1 MLRARSS
8 APDQPGDDRRGSPG
22 ERPRAALRPVS
33 VGHRTTHAAA
43 GSRPSRGG
51 RHQVQVPPRESV
63 SPERER
69 RQLELR
75 TRTVHGCVLTCAAA
89 LAVSAAGAPSGA
101 TATEPAHGSAGD
113 RVVASSGSAVA
124 SRTVS
129 AHSGSRRGGSGQVIW
144 AGDAESP
151 SSREWATGNAFD
163 VNRGN
168 ATSMLSGGW
177 SSSTRVRRVSSP
189 VAQGSSAYAVTVLGG
204 DRDAYTSGAQRTEV
218 GQNNASRSFPDGV
231 NRQMTHGQERWIA
244 LQLRIPAD
252 FPSARWNSLVQ
263 LKGAGTGNGPFG
275 APGRTAGS
283 PWRNPSAGAMA
294 AQTSTPSG
302 RPRVQARATAGSS
315 WRSTSSGRPA
325 RTASTS
331 CSATS
336 ATARASTS
344 SNRAR
349 TAGR

>member
-1 MLRARSS
+1 M
-8 APDQPGDDRRGSPG
+8 
-22 ERPRAALRPVS
+22 
-33 VGHRTTHAAA
+33 
-43 GSRPSRGG
+43 
-51 RHQVQVPPRESV
+51 
-63 SPERER
+63 
-69 RQLELR
+69 R

-275 APGRTAGS
+275 VSWENGRITLAKSERRSYGSTDLDTVWAPPG
-283 PWRNPSAGAMA
+283 PSARDRWLKLAIHVKWSTGPNGFYELLGDLGDGQGFHQLKPRTDGWTLKRDAAGEPVDVGARFGIYRSAIA
-294 AQTSTPSG
+294 AD
-302 RPRVQARATAGSS
+302 ATAYFDGF
-315 WRSTSSGRPA
+315 TVA
-325 RTASTS
+325 RTRAD
-331 CSATS
+331 ATR
-336 ATARASTS
+336 RAFGSKH
-344 SNRAR
+344 
-349 TAGR
+349 